1 MFIADS
7 KYVYSC
13 CVICY
18 LNHVFNLLNINI
30 HIEKLLLQDT
40 DVLCCTINKLINFVV
55 SIKII
60 NIKLIHI

>member
-7 KYVYSC
+7 QYVC
-13 CVICY
+13 CVICD

-30 HIEKLLLQDT
+30 NIEKLHSQNT
-40 DVLCCTINKLINFVV
+40 DVPGCTINRVINFVV

-60 NIKLIHI
+60 NIKLINI